1 MLFSEDE
8 NSLRTFYLQLNYHHP
23 NAIITKIKFEVLILY
38 ITLIGMSGAGKS
50 YWSKKLES
58 QGFKRFGCDDLITTY
73 LAKQLGYAEPEEFN
87 MHQWVGYPDEET
99 HLARARQYLDAEK
112 EVLNE
117 ILDSLNKAGDH
128 ENIVIDS
135 TGSVIYMPEEILGIL
150 SKFTSIVY
158 LDITQDDFDRMLQYY
173 LDNPVAIIWNGYF
186 QAFPTESRSQ
196 TFARCYPQLIQ
207 SREQKY
213 KELAHLTIPPALH
226 RVSDVSVEN
235 FLSFITGV

>member
-1 MLFSEDE
+1 
-8 NSLRTFYLQLNYHHP
+8 
-23 NAIITKIKFEVLILY
+23 
-38 ITLIGMSGAGKS
+38 MSGTGKS

-58 QGFKRFGCDDLITTY
+58 QGFKRFGCDDLITIQ
-73 LAKQLGYAEPEEFN
+73 LARKLGITEPEEFD

-99 HLARARQYLDAEK
+99 HVGRAQQYLLAEE

-117 ILDSLNKAGDH
+117 IIDYLSKAGEY

-135 TGSVIYMPEEILGIL
+135 TGSVIYMQEKILDKL
-150 SKFTSIVY
+150 SKLTSIIF
-158 LDITQDDFDRMLQYY
+158 LDVTPQDFDRMLQYY
-173 LDNPVAIIWNGYF
+173 LENPIAIIWNGYF
-186 QAFPTESRSQ
+186 QPIPKESRSQ

-226 RVSDVSVEN
+226 RASDASVEK
-235 FLSFITGV
+235 FLSFISGT